1 MDTTFIKIKKEFGG
15 KNIIKKY
22 IKQYI
27 HKIPLPENIKKQITD
42 ETFWRENPNFYIDYP
57 FLFLEKKNE
66 SDKQVKDLCVA
77 TGSLKAMVI

>member
-42 ETFWRENPNFYIDYP
+42 KTETTHHRSQHRTVLLN
-57 FLFLEKKNE
+57 
-66 SDKQVKDLCVA
+66 
-77 TGSLKAMVI
+77 TSLIHINK